1 MAVSVGAK
9 SSEAAFY
16 REFRQVPMS
25 RAEYELLPEKP
36 KAEWCRGVATIM
48 MAPVA
53 HPHGKSAAKL
63 IMLLGSSLSDVEVAT
78 EVGFRMSDSDR
89 APDVMV
95 TPAGYDGGTWVT
107 QPPLLLAEVVSPGSR
122 RTDYVI
128 KASEYAAAGVGQYW
142 IVDAEAREISIL
154 SNNGKGGWNLLIEI
168 NDETPT
174 AEVEV
179 PGHGVV
185 PVDLNR
191 LI

>member
-1 MAVSVGAK
+1 MPVSVETNPSQVSFHPK
-9 SSEAAFY
+9 
-16 REFRQVPMS
+16 FRQVAMS

-53 HPHGKSAAKL
+53 HPHGISAAR
-63 IMLLGSSLSDVEVAT
+63 IITLLSNNLTDVEVAT
-78 EVGFRMSDSDR
+78 EVGFRMADSDR

-107 QPPLLLAEVVSPGSR
+107 QPPLLLAEVVSPGTS
-122 RTDYVI
+122 RTDYVV

-142 IVDAEAREISIL
+142 IVDPAAQVINIL
-154 SNNGKGGWNLLIEI
+154 SNNGKGGWDLLTEVNADKPI
-168 NDETPT
+168 T
-174 AEVEV
+174 EVEV
-179 PGHGVV
+179 PGHGIV
-185 PVDLNR
+185 PIDLHC